1 MFIRCCLI
9 QRSRGPRMQLRGKN
23 REWIWKK
30 QSFWLRCEDKFD
42 CRYKE
47 YWKREKRIGE
57 TEGG

>member
-1 MFIRCCLI
+1 
-9 QRSRGPRMQLRGKN
+9 MQLRGKN